1 MREWFS
7 QAFDAPTRAQ
17 ALAWPA
23 IRTGASTLVLAPTGS
38 GKTLAAFLSAIDR
51 FSYEPPA
58 RPDARCRVLYVSP
71 LKALA
76 VDVERNLRAP
86 LAGIA
91 AVALRASVALH
102 PVEVEVRSGD
112 TPQATRARIA
122 RTPPDVLI
130 TTPESLY
137 LLLTAQSRA
146 ILASVDVV
154 IVDEIHA
161 LVPTKRGAHLAI
173 SLERLEALRRS
184 ARPGAT
190 PLQRIGLSATQR
202 PLEEVARFLGGR
214 ADGAFRPVT
223 IVDASARKAFDV
235 RVEVPVDDLSKLGEP
250 DGEISSGNASKAPPV
265 RSIWPAIHPRLV
277 ELIKAHRSTILF
289 VNSRRL
295 AERLAQAV
303 NELAGAEI
311 ALAHHGSVAREKR
324 ADIEERLKRG
334 LLPAIVATSSLEL
347 GIDMGAVDL
356 VVQLEAPPSVAS
368 ALQRIGRAG
377 HSVGAVSNGVIF
389 PKHRGDLLPCA
400 TIVERMLRGV
410 VEETFPPRNPLDVV
424 AQQVVATVAGPPS
437 LPSGKK
443 TRKGAAQEPPALPVD
458 AVFDIVTGAAP
469 FADLPR
475 AAFDGVL
482 DMLSGRYPSDDFA
495 GLRPR
500 VTWDRIAGTLK
511 PRPGALNLAVTNGG
525 TITDRGL
532 YGVYLVSHGDR
543 GGTEKSKR
551 VGEVDEEWVFESR
564 VGEVFLLGAS
574 SWRIEEITHDRVLVS
589 PAPGEPGK
597 MPFWH
602 GDRPGRPPELGR
614 AIGALTRE
622 LAALPEKKARAA
634 LGERHAF
641 DERATRNLL
650 AYLRDEREAV
660 GALPTDDTIVV
671 ERFVDELGDHRV
683 CVLSP
688 LGARIHAPWATAVA
702 ARLREE
708 LGTEIDTLWSDDGM
722 AFRVPEADR
731 PPDPALFFPS
741 AEDVEAIVVESV
753 GGTSLFAARFRE
765 AASRSLLLRRKAPNR
780 RTPLW
785 MQRKRAA
792 DLLGVVSRHRN
803 FPIVLETYRELLR
816 DVFDL
821 PALVDTLRAV
831 EQRRIRVVTVDV
843 RKPSP
848 FAASLLFTWVASF
861 LYDGDAPLAER
872 KAHALSID
880 ASQLRELIGEAELRE
895 LLDPDAIEE
904 VERTLQHLV
913 RERVARTADAVHDLL
928 LSIGDLSAEEL
939 AARSS
944 GDHLERLERERRV
957 FRLKVGRAVRWAAA
971 EDAARYRDALGVVPP
986 MGLPHAFLEPV
997 EDPLGDLCGRYA
1009 RTHGP
1014 FVPTALAA
1022 RLGLAV
1028 GAVLPVLERFVR
1040 EGRVVVGEFL
1050 RGGRGREYCDANVLR
1065 ALRRKSLARLRK
1077 EVEPVEP
1084 IALARF
1090 LPAWQRIVSP
1100 AVTPARASPDLLLA
1114 AVEQLQGA
1122 PIPASVLE
1130 RDVLPARVP
1139 GYHPSDL
1146 DALCAAGEVVWAG
1159 VEPIGATGGDG
1170 RIALYLASHEP
1181 LIGRVPVRV
1190 LGEPAEK
1197 IRALLEARGALFF
1210 AEIARTLGGYPGELL
1225 EALWTMVW
1233 SGEVTNDTLVPLRA
1247 RLREGAPARRAPRGP
1262 RMPSGLGAPPGSEG
1276 RWSLRMSEGEGPG
1289 LLPKCESPSQVPSV
1303 GGPGLLSTGAVT
1315 ETERR
1320 AAIART
1326 LLDRHGIL
1334 GREAVHA
1341 EELPGGWSAV
1351 YDVLKAME
1359 EAGRVRRGYFVA
1371 GLGGAQFAVPG
1382 ADDRLRA
1389 LRDDWSVRGASP
1401 GAPLFLA
1408 ATDPAN
1414 PYGAALP
1421 WPERAG
1427 SARPQRAV
1435 GAYVVLHDG
1444 ALLAW
1449 VGRGEESL
1457 LAYLPDDE
1465 PARAHAGRAL
1475 AGALA
1480 ALVERGQRKTFLL
1493 REVDGSPVAE
1503 SALAPFLREAGFFAG
1518 ARGWL
1523 KKKARDDAGG

>member
-1 MREWFS
+1 MAKPKSTGPLASFHAPVRTWFGA
-7 QAFDAPTRAQ
+7 AFDAPTRAQ

-23 IRTGASTLVLAPTGS
+23 IATGASTLVLAPTGS

-51 FSYEPPA
+51 FSFEPPTS
-58 RPDARCRVLYVSP
+58 PSSRCRVLYVSP

-91 AVALRASVALH
+91 AVAAKSGTELH
-102 PVEVEVRSGD
+102 PLEVEVRSGD
-112 TPQATRARIA
+112 TPQATRARIV

-154 IVDEIHA
+154 IIDEIHA
-161 LVPTKRGAHLAI
+161 MVPTKRGAHLAI
-173 SLERLEALRRS
+173 SLERLEALRKN
-184 ARPGAT
+184 ARPEAP

-202 PLEEVARFLGGR
+202 PLDEVARFLGGR
-214 ADGAFRPVT
+214 SEGAWRPVT
-223 IVDASARKAFDV
+223 IVDASTKKVFDV
-235 RVEVPVDDLSKLGEP
+235 RVEVPVDDLSKLGEQEDSIP
-250 DGEISSGNASKAPPV
+250 SGPAAKGPNI

-295 AERLAQAV
+295 AERLAQSI
-303 NELAGAEI
+303 NELAGDEI

-324 ADIEERLKRG
+324 AEIEERLKRG
-334 LLPAIVATSSLEL
+334 TLPAIVATSSLEL

-356 VVQLEAPPSVAS
+356 VIQLEAPPTVAS

-377 HSVGAVSNGVIF
+377 HSVGAVSNGVVF

-400 TIVERMLRGV
+400 AVVDRMLRGV
-410 VEETFPPRNPLDVV
+410 VEETVPPKNPLDVV
-424 AQQVVATVAGPPS
+424 AQQIVATVAGPPLMPKS
-437 LPSGKK
+437 KK
-443 TRKGAAQEPPALPVD
+443 VKVTEPPAVPADVL
-458 AVFDIVTGAAP
+458 FDIVTGAAP
-469 FADLPR
+469 FAELPR

-495 GLRPR
+495 ELRPR

-511 PRPGALNLAVTNGG
+511 PRPGAARLAVTNGG

-532 YGVYLVSHGDR
+532 YGVYLVS
-543 GGTEKSKR
+543 GGEKSKR

-574 SWRIEEITHDRVLVS
+574 SWRIEEITHDRVTVT

-602 GDRPGRPPELGR
+602 GDRPGRPLELGR
-614 AIGALTRE
+614 SIGALTRE
-622 LAALPEKKARAA
+622 LAALPAQKARAV
-634 LGERHAF
+634 LHDRHAF
-641 DERATRNLL
+641 DERATKNLL
-650 AYLRDEREAV
+650 AYLNDEREAT
-660 GALPTDDTIVV
+660 GTLPTDDTIVV
-671 ERFVDELGDHRV
+671 ERFVDELGDWRV

-688 LGARIHAPWATAVA
+688 LGARIHAPWATAVS

-708 LGTEIDTLWSDDGM
+708 TGSEVDTLWSDDGM

-731 PPDPALFFPS
+731 PPDVALFFPS
-741 AEDVEAIVVESV
+741 AEEIESIVVDSV

-765 AASRSLLLRRKAPNR
+765 AASRALLLPRKSPNR

-792 DLLGVVSRHRN
+792 DLLGVASRHRN
-803 FPIVLETYRELLR
+803 FPIVLETYREVLR

-831 EQRRIRVVTVDV
+831 EQRRIRVVTADV

-880 ASQLRELIGEAELRE
+880 ASQLRELLGEAELRE
-895 LLDPDAIEE
+895 LLDPDAIDEH
-904 VERTLQHLV
+904 ERTLQHLV
-913 RERVARTADAVHDLL
+913 PSRVAKSADAVHDML
-928 LSIGDLSAEEL
+928 LSIGDLSVEEL
-939 AARSS
+939 RARSD
-944 GDHLERLERERRV
+944 GDYLPALEKERRV
-957 FRLKVGRAVRWAAA
+957 FSFKVGRTKRWAAA
-971 EDAARYRDALGVVPP
+971 EDAARYRDSLGVVPP
-986 MGLPHAFLEPV
+986 MGLPHQFLEPV
-997 EDPLGDLCGRYA
+997 EDPLGDLVARYA

-1014 FVPTALAA
+1014 FVPASLAS
-1022 RLGLAV
+1022 RFGLAI
-1028 GAVLPVLERFVR
+1028 GSILPVIERFVQS
-1040 EGRVVVGEFL
+1040 GRLVAGEFL

-1065 ALRRKSLARLRK
+1065 ALRRKSLAKLRK

-1090 LPAWQRIVSP
+1090 LPAWHRISVP
-1100 AVTPARASPDLLLA
+1100 AVVPQRASAEALLSA
-1114 AVEQLQGA
+1114 IEQLQGA
-1122 PIPASVLE
+1122 PLPASVLE
-1130 RDVLPARVP
+1130 NDILPARVP
-1139 GYHPSDL
+1139 GYHPADL

-1181 LIGRVPVRV
+1181 LIGRAPTPVDNEV
-1190 LGEPAEK
+1190 AAK
-1197 IRALLEARGALFF
+1197 IRALLEARGAIFF
-1210 AEIARTLGGYPGELL
+1210 SEIARTCGGFPGEILDV
-1225 EALWTMVW
+1225 LWSMVW
-1233 SGEVTNDTLVPLRA
+1233 AGEVTNDTLVPLRA
-1247 RLREGAPARRAPRGP
+1247 RMREEAPARRAPRGP
-1262 RMPSGLGAPPGSEG
+1262 RMPSRLGAPAGSEG
-1276 RWSLRMSEGEGPG
+1276 RWSLRARS
-1289 LLPKCESPSQVPSV
+1289 
-1303 GGPGLLSTGAVT
+1303 STAS

-1320 AAIART
+1320 AALARS

-1334 GREAVHA
+1334 GREVVHV
-1341 EELPGGWSAV
+1341 EDLPGGWSSI

-1359 EAGRVRRGYFVA
+1359 DAGRVRRGYFVA
-1371 GLGGAQFAVPG
+1371 GLGGAQFAIPG

-1389 LRDDWSVRGASP
+1389 LRDDWSVRGVSP
-1401 GAPLFLA
+1401 GAPWILA

-1421 WPERAG
+1421 WPEREGTTRA
-1427 SARPQRAV
+1427 QRAV

-1449 VGRGEESL
+1449 IARGEQSL
-1457 LAYLPDDE
+1457 LTFLPTEE
-1465 PARAHAGRAL
+1465 PARSQGARAV
-1475 AGALA
+1475 AGALSS
-1480 ALVERGQRKTFLL
+1480 LVERGVRKTMLIA
-1493 REVDGSPVAE
+1493 EVDGAPVDRAE
-1503 SALAPFLREAGFFAG
+1503 LAPFLREAGFLAG
-1518 ARGWL
+1518 ARGYL